1 MGRDP
6 VEKIRWRRFGQ
17 EQAGEWPHMEEK
29 RWRCER
35 DGRS

>member
-1 MGRDP
+1 MGGDP
-6 VEKIRWRRFGQ
+6 VEKIWWRRSGQ